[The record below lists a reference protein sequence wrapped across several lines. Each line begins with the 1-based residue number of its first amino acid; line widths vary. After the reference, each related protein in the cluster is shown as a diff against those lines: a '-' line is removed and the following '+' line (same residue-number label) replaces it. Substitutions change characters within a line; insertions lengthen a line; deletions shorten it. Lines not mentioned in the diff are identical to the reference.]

1 MCSSKLL
8 DKQGGVLKVK
18 EFDFFFF
25 MVEETQYQESPGR
38 YSS

>member
-18 EFDFFFF
+18 EFDFFF